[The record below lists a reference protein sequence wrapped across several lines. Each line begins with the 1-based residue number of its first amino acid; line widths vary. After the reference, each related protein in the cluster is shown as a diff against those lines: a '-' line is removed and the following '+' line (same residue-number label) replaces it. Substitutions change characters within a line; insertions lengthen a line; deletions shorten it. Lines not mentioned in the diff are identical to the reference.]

1 MADQKFPYTVSYGLS
16 RIFRVRHVDVGTYHV
31 EQKVARGTKTEPPK
45 WQCLAISQHFDPSEA
60 LGVLCEAQMA
70 YAVEVR
76 AKRAMMKR
84 MA

>member
-1 MADQKFPYTVSYGLS
+1 MVDQKFPFTVSYGLS
-16 RIFRVRHVDVGTYHV
+16 CIFRVRCINIGTYHV
-31 EQKVARGTKTEPPK
+31 EQKITQGTETEPPK

-60 LGVLCEAQMA
+60 LGVMHEAQMV

-76 AKRAMMKR
+76 AKRDMMRR

>member
-31 EQKVARGTKTEPPK
+31 EQKVARSTKTEPPK
-45 WQCLAISQHFDPSEA
+45 WQCLAISQHCDPSEA
-60 LGVLCEAQMA
+60 LGVMHEAQMA

-76 AKRAMMKR
+76 AKREMMKR